1 MDAVTFSQI
10 ENMTV
15 SEAVNFLAAKE
26 KQKITKEFEQ
36 AKQELAQKFR
46 N

>member
-1 MDAVTFSQI
+1 MDSATFTQI

-15 SEAVNFLAAKE
+15 ADAINFLASKE
-26 KQKITKEFEQ
+26 KQKITREFEQ

-46 N
+46 K